1 MVRSKTTSILKVGGL
16 LLGFGGLLLG
26 SSNAFSAYGYGG
38 HNEPFYN
45 LNMNG
50 YVRTT
55 VGVMLQDNDETA
67 ADDKYRLNMAEV
79 TLNLDFDIKTG
90 PLNWKVITRFDKEAQ
105 TDYLD
110 DLEDRMAATA
120 NQFGLQGNYSEADG
134 RVGGCAIGG
143 CPGTGGNK
151 GEFMEQYETTD
162 EVFDWLREIYFDVN
176 LFDDRLMVRV
186 GRQQLVWGESDFFQ
200 AMDVVHGYDY
210 RGRLFYENNEEW
222 RKPLMLFNFRLDF
235 YELGGSLNWYIRPGW
250 DRAEDMGSNYNIEGG
265 RWIPHPYRGVD
276 FTQFTDSYR
285 TDHKSGD
292 WDDMTYGIRWN
303 GEWGSI
309 GYSFAYMKTFN
320 PAPIMSP
327 HTSTVS
333 GGVRTLSS
341 PGANAYLDGGFFDYY
356 GIQGGTTSYGN
367 DEATTGNL
375 LGDWMYPE
383 IDIFGF
389 TMTGFNSP
397 MDATLSAEIAFI
409 PNKPYNYGSLYSDL
423 PGWNG
428 VIEKDTINM
437 MFRIDKEFKW
447 MDSLGTHRPSL
458 SSVQL
463 FDTWI
468 LSHDDKDEIVEFASF
483 GSRKK
488 EHTAYL
494 TIFTLMNFHRDT
506 INPSFVAGTDLTKGG
521 GFAIPAVEFVYG
533 DDWRLKVEANLW
545 WNDGDAKKTCNVAG
559 DAYGHDTLTGNTD
572 CGAGGG
578 AAAFNNGGGDALLG
592 KRENSAGFM
601 DYFAGDNQLVFKLT
615 RQF

>member
-1 MVRSKTTSILKVGGL
+1 MVRSKSTSILKVGGL

-38 HNEPFYN
+38 DNEPFYN

-55 VGVMLQDNDETA
+55 VGVMLQDHDETR
-67 ADDKYRLNMAEV
+67 ADDKWRMNQAEV

-90 PLNWKVITRFDKEAQ
+90 PLNWKVITRFDKEMQ

-110 DLEDRMAATA
+110 DLEERMDATA
-120 NQFGLQGNYSEADG
+120 AAFGIQGNYSG
-134 RVGGCAIGG
+134 
-143 CPGTGGNK
+143 PGSHNRGD
-151 GEFMEQYETTD
+151 FMEQYETTD
-162 EVFDWLREIYFDVN
+162 EVFDWLRELYFDVN

-250 DRAEDMGSNYNIEGG
+250 DRKEDMGSNYNIEGG

-276 FTQFTDSYR
+276 FTQFTTSYR
-285 TDHKSGD
+285 TDHDSGD
-292 WDDMTYGIRWN
+292 WSDMTYGIRWN

-320 PAPIMSP
+320 PAPVVNPYASNGLTAYGQP
-327 HTSTVS
+327 DVS
-333 GGVRTLSS
+333 GLASLENAGRTN
-341 PGANAYLDGGFFDYY
+341 GAFYGYY
-356 GIQGGTTSYGN
+356 GLMGETETYGGDAAKGGT
-367 DEATTGNL
+367 L

-397 MDATLSAEIAFI
+397 MDATLSAEIAYI
-409 PNKPYNYGSLYSDL
+409 PNKPYNYGSLKSDL

-428 VIEKDTINM
+428 VIEKNTLNM

-468 LSHDDKDEIVEFASF
+468 MNHDEKDEIVEFASF
-483 GSRKK
+483 GSRKM

-533 DDWRLKVEANLW
+533 DDWRLKAELNLW
-545 WNDGDAKKTCNVAG
+545 WNDGDTKKVCSATAGTGSDNSCGAASFANGVPLGAG
-559 DAYGHDTLTGNTD
+559 DNS
-572 CGAGGG
+572 
-578 AAAFNNGGGDALLG
+578 LG

-601 DYFAGDNQLVFKLT
+601 DYFAGDNQLVFKVT

>member
-1 MVRSKTTSILKVGGL
+1 MVREKTTSILKVGGL
-16 LLGFGGLLLG
+16 LLGFGGLLMG

-38 HNEPFYN
+38 DADPFYN
-45 LNMNG
+45 LNWNG

-55 VGVMLQDNDETA
+55 VGVMLDDNDETA
-67 ADDKYRLNMAEV
+67 ADDKFRMNQAEV

-90 PLNWKVITRFDKEAQ
+90 PLNWKVITRFDKEMQ

-110 DLEDRMAATA
+110 DLEDRQDSIATL
-120 NQFGLQGNYSEADG
+120 FGLQGNYSSKGAHKD
-134 RVGGCAIGG
+134 
-143 CPGTGGNK
+143 

-162 EVFDWLREIYFDVN
+162 EIMDWLRELYFDVN

-285 TDHKSGD
+285 TDHDSGD
-292 WDDMTYGIRWN
+292 WSDMTYGIRWN

-320 PAPIMSP
+320 PAPVVNP
-327 HTSTVS
+327 HARPAAAD
-333 GGVRTLSS
+333 GRTDITGL
-341 PGANAYLDGGFFDYY
+341 GANDGGYYQYY
-356 GIQGGTTSYGN
+356 GLKGATETYGG
-367 DEATTGNL
+367 DAATTGNL

-383 IDIFGF
+383 IDIYGF
-389 TMTGFNSP
+389 TMTGFNQP
-397 MDATLSAEIAFI
+397 MDATISAEIAFI

-447 MDSLGTHRPSL
+447 MESLGTHRPSL
-458 SSVQL
+458 SSIQL

-468 LSHDDKDEIVEFASF
+468 LSHNDSDEIVEFASF
-483 GSRKK
+483 GARKK

-494 TIFTLMNFHRDT
+494 TIFSLMNFHRDT

-521 GFAIPAVEFVYG
+521 GFAIPAVEFVWG
-533 DDWRLKVEANLW
+533 DDWRLKVEADLW
-545 WNDGDAKKTCNVAG
+545 FNDGDAKKVCKGTAG
-559 DAYGHDTLTGNTD
+559 GYSTGGGNGS

-578 AAAFNNGGGDALLG
+578 ANNTSSTPNPGGDFALG

>member
-1 MVRSKTTSILKVGGL
+1 MVSNKTTSILKVGGL

-38 HNEPFYN
+38 DADPFYN
-45 LNMNG
+45 LNWNG

-55 VGVMLQDNDETA
+55 VGVMLQDSDETT
-67 ADDKYRLNMAEV
+67 ADDKYRMNQAEV

-90 PLNWKVITRFDKEAQ
+90 PLNWKVITRFDKEMQ

-110 DLEDRMAATA
+110 DLEARAETIATG
-120 NQFGLQGNYSEADG
+120 FGIQSGNFTDG
-134 RVGGCAIGG
+134 VSRGRDGAY
-143 CPGTGGNK
+143 
-151 GEFMEQYETTD
+151 MEQYETTD
-162 EVFDWLREIYFDVN
+162 EVFDWLRELYFDVN

-250 DRAEDMGSNYNIEGG
+250 DRKEDMGSNYNIEGG

-285 TDHKSGD
+285 TDHSSGD
-292 WDDMTYGIRWN
+292 WSDMTYGIRWN

-320 PAPIMSP
+320 PAPVVNP
-327 HTSTVS
+327 HALGATGLNRPDVANAVADS
-333 GGVRTLSS
+333 GLT
-341 PGANAYLDGGFFDYY
+341 GANGGYYAYY
-356 GIQGGTTSYGN
+356 GLMGATETYGS
-367 DEATTGNL
+367 DEATKGNL

-389 TMTGFNSP
+389 TMTGFNQP

-447 MDSLGTHRPSL
+447 MESLGTHRPSL
-458 SSVQL
+458 SSIQL

-468 LSHDDKDEIVEFASF
+468 MNHKDSDEIVEFASF
-483 GSRKK
+483 GARKK

-506 INPSFVAGTDLTKGG
+506 INPSFVAGTDITKGG
-521 GFAIPAVEFVYG
+521 GFAIPAVEFVWG
-533 DDWRLKVEANLW
+533 DDWRLKVEADLW
-545 WNDGDAKKTCNVAG
+545 FNDGDAKKTCKGSFNG
-559 DAYGHDTLTGNTD
+559 YTTD
-572 CGAGGG
+572 GSTNCGA
-578 AAAFNNGGGDALLG
+578 NNGAGYIGGQGTNGTATRTAGGDFALG

>member
-38 HNEPFYN
+38 DNEPFYN

-55 VGVMLQDNDETA
+55 VGIMLQDHDETN
-67 ADDKYRLNMAEV
+67 ADDKFRMNQAEV

-90 PLNWKVITRFDKEAQ
+90 PLNWKVITRFDKEMQ

-110 DLEDRMAATA
+110 DLEERMDATA
-120 NQFGLQGNYSEADG
+120 TAFGIQGNYSG
-134 RVGGCAIGG
+134 
-143 CPGTGGNK
+143 PGSHNRGD
-151 GEFMEQYETTD
+151 FMEQYETTD
-162 EVFDWLREIYFDVN
+162 EVFDWLRELYFDVN

-250 DRAEDMGSNYNIEGG
+250 DRKEDMGSNYNIEGG

-276 FTQFTDSYR
+276 FTQFTTSYR
-285 TDHKSGD
+285 TDHDSGD
-292 WDDMTYGIRWN
+292 WSDMTYGIRWN

-309 GYSFAYMKTFN
+309 GYSFAYMKTYS
-320 PAPIMSP
+320 PAPVVNPYASSGTTASGQPDMSGV
-327 HTSTVS
+327 VS
-333 GGVRTLSS
+333 GNNN
-341 PGANAYLDGGFFDYY
+341 GAFYGYY
-356 GIQGGTTSYGN
+356 GLMGETETYGGDAAKEGT
-367 DEATTGNL
+367 L

-397 MDATLSAEIAFI
+397 MDATLSAEIAYI
-409 PNKPYNYGSLYSDL
+409 PNKPYNYGSLQSDL

-468 LSHDDKDEIVEFASF
+468 LGHDEKDEIVEFASF
-483 GSRKK
+483 GAKKK

-533 DDWRLKVEANLW
+533 DDWRLKIEADLW
-545 WNDGDAKKTCNVAG
+545 FNDGDTKKVCRASAG
-559 DAYGHDTLTGNTD
+559 TGTDASCGNP
-572 CGAGGG
+572 GFAGGVP
-578 AAAFNNGGGDALLG
+578 NGTGDNSLG

-601 DYFAGDNQLVFKLT
+601 DYFAGDNQIVVKLT

>member
-1 MVRSKTTSILKVGGL
+1 MVRSKSTSILKVGGL

-38 HNEPFYN
+38 DNEPFYN

-55 VGVMLQDNDETA
+55 VGVMLQDNDETR
-67 ADDKYRLNMAEV
+67 ADDKFRMNQAEV

-90 PLNWKVITRFDKEAQ
+90 PLNWKVITRFDKEMQ

-110 DLEDRMAATA
+110 DLEERMDATA
-120 NQFGLQGNYSEADG
+120 AAFNIQGNYSG
-134 RVGGCAIGG
+134 VGSHNRGD
-143 CPGTGGNK
+143 
-151 GEFMEQYETTD
+151 FMEQYETTD
-162 EVFDWLREIYFDVN
+162 EVFDWLRELYFDVN
-176 LFDDRLMVRV
+176 LLDDRLMVRV

-250 DRAEDMGSNYNIEGG
+250 DRKEDMGSNYNIEGG

-276 FTQFTDSYR
+276 FTQFTTSYR
-285 TDHKSGD
+285 TDHDSGD
-292 WDDMTYGIRWN
+292 WSDMTYGIRWN

-320 PAPIMSP
+320 PAPVVNPYASSGVLASGEP
-327 HTSTVS
+327 DVS
-333 GGVRTLSS
+333 GLAVGINN
-341 PGANAYLDGGFFDYY
+341 GAYY
-356 GIQGGTTSYGN
+356 GYYGLQGETETYGGDAAKTGT
-367 DEATTGNL
+367 L

-397 MDATLSAEIAFI
+397 MDATISAEIAYI
-409 PNKPYNYGSLYSDL
+409 PNKPYNYGSLKSDL

-428 VIEKDTINM
+428 VIEKNTLNM

-458 SSVQL
+458 SSIQL

-468 LSHDDKDEIVEFASF
+468 MNHDDKDEIVEFASF
-483 GSRKK
+483 GAQKK

-533 DDWRLKVEANLW
+533 DDWRLKVEADLW
-545 WNDGDAKKTCNVAG
+545 FNDGDTKKVCRATAG
-559 DAYGHDTLTGNTD
+559 TGTD
-572 CGAGGG
+572 SSCGASGHAAQNLG
-578 AAAFNNGGGDALLG
+578 AATPPNDGSPYGKGDALLG

>member
-1 MVRSKTTSILKVGGL
+1 MVSNKTTSILKVGGL

-38 HNEPFYN
+38 DSEPFYN
-45 LNMNG
+45 LNWNG

-55 VGVMLQDNDETA
+55 VGVMLEDNDETT
-67 ADDKYRLNMAEV
+67 ADDKFRMNQAEV

-110 DLEDRMAATA
+110 DLEARSESIATG
-120 NQFGLQGNYSEADG
+120 FGIQSGNFTDG
-134 RVGGCAIGG
+134 VSRGRDGDY
-143 CPGTGGNK
+143 
-151 GEFMEQYETTD
+151 MDQYETTD

-176 LFDDRLMVRV
+176 LFDDRLMVRI

-250 DRAEDMGSNYNIEGG
+250 DRKEDMGSNYNIEGG

-276 FTQFTDSYR
+276 FTQFTDSYN
-285 TDHKSGD
+285 TGHSSGD
-292 WDDMTYGIRWN
+292 WSDMTYGIRWN

-320 PAPIMSP
+320 PAPVVNP
-327 HTSTVS
+327 HALGATAANRPDVASAVADS
-333 GGVRTLSS
+333 GLV
-341 PGANAYLDGGFFDYY
+341 GANGGYYAYY
-356 GIQGGTTSYGN
+356 GIMGATETYGS
-367 DEATTGNL
+367 EAATQGNL

-409 PNKPYNYGSLYSDL
+409 PNKPYNYGSIYSDL

-483 GSRKK
+483 GSQKK

-533 DDWRLKVEANLW
+533 DDWRLKIEADLW
-545 WNDGDAKKTCNVAG
+545 FNDGDTKKTCKGSFNGYTTDGSNSCGPSNAASYIGGQGSNGTATPVAG
-559 DAYGHDTLTGNTD
+559 
-572 CGAGGG
+572 
-578 AAAFNNGGGDALLG
+578 GDFALG

-601 DYFAGDNQLVFKLT
+601 DYFGGDNQIVVKIT

>member
-38 HNEPFYN
+38 DNEPFYN

-55 VGVMLQDNDETA
+55 VGVMLQDHDETR
-67 ADDKYRLNMAEV
+67 ADDKWRMNQAEV

-90 PLNWKVITRFDKEAQ
+90 PLNWKVITRFDKEMQ

-110 DLEDRMAATA
+110 DLEERMDATA
-120 NQFGLQGNYSEADG
+120 AAFDIQGNYSSAGSHNRGD
-134 RVGGCAIGG
+134 
-143 CPGTGGNK
+143 
-151 GEFMEQYETTD
+151 FMEQYETTD
-162 EVFDWLREIYFDVN
+162 EVFDWLRELYFDVN
-176 LFDDRLMVRV
+176 LLDDRLMVRV

-250 DRAEDMGSNYNIEGG
+250 DRKEDMGSNYNIEGG

-276 FTQFTDSYR
+276 FTQFTTSYR
-285 TDHKSGD
+285 TDHDSGD
-292 WDDMTYGIRWN
+292 WSDMTYGIRWN

-309 GYSFAYMKTFN
+309 GYSFAYMKTFS
-320 PAPIMSP
+320 PAPVVNPYASSGVLASGEP
-327 HTSTVS
+327 DVS
-333 GGVRTLSS
+333 ALATAENQGRYN
-341 PGANAYLDGGFFDYY
+341 GAFYGYY
-356 GIQGGTTSYGN
+356 GIQGETETYGGDAAKPGT
-367 DEATTGNL
+367 L

-397 MDATLSAEIAFI
+397 MDATLSAEIAYI
-409 PNKPYNYGSLYSDL
+409 PNKPYNYGSLKSDL

-428 VIEKDTINM
+428 VIEKNTLNM

-458 SSVQL
+458 SSIQL

-468 LSHDDKDEIVEFASF
+468 MNHDDKDEIVEFASF
-483 GSRKK
+483 GSRKM

-533 DDWRLKVEANLW
+533 DDWRLKIEADLW
-545 WNDGDAKKTCNVAG
+545 WNDGDTKKVCRASAG
-559 DAYGHDTLTGNTD
+559 TGTDSSCGDSGH
-572 CGAGGG
+572 
-578 AAAFNNGGGDALLG
+578 AAANLGIGDSSGSPLGTGDSQLG

>member
-1 MVRSKTTSILKVGGL
+1 MVRTTTTSILKVGGL
-16 LLGFGGLLLG
+16 LLGFGGLLMG

-38 HNEPFYN
+38 DNEPFYN
-45 LNMNG
+45 FNWSG
-50 YVRTT
+50 YLRTT
-55 VGVMLQDNDETA
+55 VGVMLQDNDETN
-67 ADDKYRLNMAEV
+67 ADDKYRMNQAEAV
-79 TLNLDFDIKTG
+79 LHLDFDVKTG
-90 PLNWKVITRFDKEAQ
+90 PLNWKIVTRFDQEMQ

-110 DLEDRMAATA
+110 DLEERMDTV
-120 NQFGLQGNYSEADG
+120 GLEGNYSG
-134 RVGGCAIGG
+134 RGAHH
-143 CPGTGGNK
+143 K
-151 GEFMEQYETTD
+151 GDFMEQYETTD
-162 EVFDWLREIYFDVN
+162 EVMDILREIYFDVN

-250 DRAEDMGSNYNIEGG
+250 DRKEDMGSNYNIEGG

-276 FTQFTDSYR
+276 FTQFTDSYN
-285 TDHKSGD
+285 TDHDSGD
-292 WDDMTYGIRWN
+292 WGDMTYGIRWN
-303 GEWGSI
+303 GEWGSL
-309 GYSFAYMKTFN
+309 GYSFAYMKTYN
-320 PAPIMSP
+320 PAPIVSP
-327 HTSTVS
+327 RSAGTAGNVA
-333 GGVRTLSS
+333 
-341 PGANAYLDGGFFDYY
+341 GALNADATYAAFLMRGA
-356 GIQGGTTSYGN
+356 SEAYGN
-367 DEATTGNL
+367 DEPDTPSV

-389 TMTGFNSP
+389 TMTGFNQP
-397 MDATLSAEIAFI
+397 MDATMSMEIAYI
-409 PNKPYNYGSLYSDL
+409 PNKPYNYGSLKSIL

-428 VIEKDTINM
+428 VIEKDTLNM

-447 MDSLGTHRPSL
+447 MESLGTHRPSL
-458 SSVQL
+458 SSIQL

-468 LSHDDKDEIVEFASF
+468 LGHDDKDEIVEFASF
-483 GSRKK
+483 GARKK

-521 GFAIPAVEFVYG
+521 GFAIPAVEFVWG
-533 DDWRLKVEANLW
+533 DDWRLKVEADLW
-545 WNDGDAKKTCNVAG
+545 WNDGDAKKSCKNLGGT
-559 DAYGHDTLTGNTD
+559 
-572 CGAGGG
+572 GGG
-578 AAAFNNGGGDALLG
+578 STCVAAEGADSGHALLG
-592 KRENSAGFM
+592 KSENSAGFM

>member
-1 MVRSKTTSILKVGGL
+1 MVSNKTTSILKVGGL

-38 HNEPFYN
+38 DSEPFYN
-45 LNMNG
+45 LNWNG

-55 VGVMLQDNDETA
+55 VGVMLEDNDETT
-67 ADDKYRLNMAEV
+67 ADDKFRMNQAEV

-110 DLEDRMAATA
+110 DLEARSESIATG
-120 NQFGLQGNYSEADG
+120 FGIQSGNFTDG
-134 RVGGCAIGG
+134 VSRGRDGDY
-143 CPGTGGNK
+143 
-151 GEFMEQYETTD
+151 MDQYETTD

-176 LFDDRLMVRV
+176 LFDDRLMVRI

-250 DRAEDMGSNYNIEGG
+250 DRADDMGSNYNIEGG

-327 HTSTVS
+327 HTSTVDS

-494 TIFTLMNFHRDT
+494 TIFTLMNFNRDT

-559 DAYGHDTLTGNTD
+559 DAFGHDALTGNTD

>member
-1 MVRSKTTSILKVGGL
+1 
-16 LLGFGGLLLG
+16 
-26 SSNAFSAYGYGG
+26 
-38 HNEPFYN
+38 
-45 LNMNG
+45 
-50 YVRTT
+50 
-55 VGVMLQDNDETA
+55 
-67 ADDKYRLNMAEV
+67 
-79 TLNLDFDIKTG
+79 
-90 PLNWKVITRFDKEAQ
+90 
-105 TDYLD
+105 
-110 DLEDRMAATA
+110 
-120 NQFGLQGNYSEADG
+120 
-134 RVGGCAIGG
+134 
-143 CPGTGGNK
+143 
-151 GEFMEQYETTD
+151 
-162 EVFDWLREIYFDVN
+162 
-176 LFDDRLMVRV
+176 
-186 GRQQLVWGESDFFQ
+186 
-200 AMDVVHGYDY
+200 
-210 RGRLFYENNEEW
+210 
-222 RKPLMLFNFRLDF
+222 
-235 YELGGSLNWYIRPGW
+235 
-250 DRAEDMGSNYNIEGG
+250 
-265 RWIPHPYRGVD
+265 
-276 FTQFTDSYR
+276 
-285 TDHKSGD
+285 
-292 WDDMTYGIRWN
+292 MTYGIRWN

-309 GYSFAYMKTFN
+309 GYSFAYMKTFS
-320 PAPIMSP
+320 PAPVVNPYASDGTSAYGQPDMSGV
-327 HTSTVS
+327 VS
-333 GGVRTLSS
+333 GNNN
-341 PGANAYLDGGFFDYY
+341 GAFYGYY
-356 GIQGGTTSYGN
+356 GLMGETKTYGG
-367 DEATTGNL
+367 DAAKTGTL

-545 WNDGDAKKTCNVAG
+545 WNDGDAKKTCNVTG
-559 DAYGHDTLTGNTD
+559 DDFGHDTLTGNTD
-572 CGAGGG
+572 CGNGGG
-578 AAAFNNGGGDALLG
+578 AQAFNNGGGDALLG

>member
-1 MVRSKTTSILKVGGL
+1 MLDTAAQRAYIVQSRVYLTVFNCIQCNKWEKKMVRKTTTSILKVGGL
-16 LLGFGGLLLG
+16 LLGFGGLLMG

-38 HNEPFYN
+38 DNEPFYN
-45 LNMNG
+45 FNWSG
-50 YVRTT
+50 YLRTT
-55 VGVMLQDNDETA
+55 VGVMLQDSKETEANDSG
-67 ADDKYRLNMAEV
+67 RLNQAEV
-79 TLNLDFDIKTG
+79 TLHLDFDVKTG
-90 PLNWKVITRFDKEAQ
+90 PLNWKIVTRFDHEEQ

-110 DLEDRMAATA
+110 DLEDRM
-120 NQFGLQGNYSEADG
+120 NSVGLNGNYSGKNSQEGD
-134 RVGGCAIGG
+134 
-143 CPGTGGNK
+143 
-151 GEFMEQYETTD
+151 FMEQYETTD
-162 EVFDWLREIYFDVN
+162 EVMDILREIYFDVN

-250 DRAEDMGSNYNIEGG
+250 DRKEDMGSNYNIEGG

-285 TDHKSGD
+285 TDHDSGD
-292 WDDMTYGIRWN
+292 WGDMTYGIRWN
-303 GEWGSI
+303 GEWGSL
-309 GYSFAYMKTFN
+309 GYSFAYMKTYN

-327 HTSTVS
+327 RNS
-333 GGVRTLSS
+333 GTNADTRTT
-341 PGANAYLDGGFFDYY
+341 DGNYNYY
-356 GIQGGTTSYGN
+356 GMVGATSAYGN
-367 DEATTGNL
+367 DAPKKVTA

-389 TMTGFNSP
+389 TMTGFNQP
-397 MDATLSAEIAFI
+397 LDATMSMEIAFI
-409 PNKPYNYGSLYSDL
+409 PNKPYNYGSPYSDL

-468 LSHDDKDEIVEFASF
+468 LSHDDKDQIVEFASF
-483 GSRKK
+483 GAQKK

-521 GFAIPAVEFVYG
+521 GFAIPAVEFVWG
-533 DDWRLKVEANLW
+533 DDWRLKVEADLW
-545 WNDGDAKKTCNVAG
+545 WNDGDAKKTCSSATLQ
-559 DAYGHDTLTGNTD
+559 DAD
-572 CGAGGG
+572 CGASKL
-578 AAAFNNGGGDALLG
+578 AAAVDGNNGGGDALLG

>member
-1 MVRSKTTSILKVGGL
+1 MVRSKSTSILKVGGL

-38 HNEPFYN
+38 DNEPFYN

-50 YVRTT
+50 YLRTT
-55 VGVMLQDNDETA
+55 VGVMLQDNDETK
-67 ADDKYRLNMAEV
+67 ADDKYRMNMAEV

-110 DLEDRMAATA
+110 DLEERQDAV
-120 NQFGLQGNYSEADG
+120 GLMGNYS
-134 RVGGCAIGG
+134 
-143 CPGTGGNK
+143 GTGAHRK
-151 GEFMEQYETTD
+151 GDFMEQYETTD
-162 EVFDWLREIYFDVN
+162 EVFDWLRELYFDVN
-176 LFDDRLMVRV
+176 LLDDRLMVRV

-250 DRAEDMGSNYNIEGG
+250 DRKEDMGSNYNIEGG

-276 FTQFTDSYR
+276 FTQFTDSYN
-285 TDHKSGD
+285 TDHDSGD
-292 WDDMTYGIRWN
+292 WSDMTYGIRWN

-320 PAPIMSP
+320 PAPIVSP
-327 HTSTVS
+327 RSAGATGSP
-333 GGVRTLSS
+333 SS
-341 PGANAYLDGGFFDYY
+341 NGKAFNDDGAY
-356 GIQGGTTSYGN
+356 GEVFLMTGSSHSYGGY
-367 DEATTGNL
+367 EPTQASV

-383 IDIFGF
+383 IDIFGY

-409 PNKPYNYGSLYSDL
+409 PNKPYNYGSLDSIL

-483 GSRKK
+483 GAQKK

-521 GFAIPAVEFVYG
+521 GFAIPAVELVYG
-533 DDWRLKVEANLW
+533 DDWRLKAELNLW
-545 WNDGDAKKTCNVAG
+545 WNDGDAKKSCKN
-559 DAYGHDTLTGNTD
+559 LGNT
-572 CGAGGG
+572 GGG
-578 AAAFNNGGGDALLG
+578 STCQYGALGADSGHALLG
-592 KRENSAGFM
+592 KSENSAGFM
-601 DYFAGDNQLVFKLT
+601 DYFAGDNQLVFKVT

>member
-1 MVRSKTTSILKVGGL
+1 
-16 LLGFGGLLLG
+16 

-38 HNEPFYN
+38 DNEPFYN

-55 VGVMLQDNDETA
+55 VGVMLQDHDETK
-67 ADDKYRLNMAEV
+67 ADDKWRMNQAEV

-90 PLNWKVITRFDKEAQ
+90 PLNWKVITRFDKEMQ

-110 DLEDRMAATA
+110 DLEERMDATA
-120 NQFGLQGNYSEADG
+120 KAFAIQGNYSGE
-134 RVGGCAIGG
+134 
-143 CPGTGGNK
+143 GTHNRGK
-151 GEFMEQYETTD
+151 FMEQYETTD
-162 EVFDWLREIYFDVN
+162 EVFDWLRELYFDIN
-176 LFDDRLMVRV
+176 LLDDRLMVRV

-250 DRAEDMGSNYNIEGG
+250 DRKEDMGSNYNIEGG

-276 FTQFTDSYR
+276 FTQFTTSYR
-285 TDHKSGD
+285 TDHDSGD
-292 WDDMTYGIRWN
+292 WSDMTYGIRWN

-309 GYSFAYMKTFN
+309 GYSFAYMKTYS
-320 PAPIMSP
+320 PAPVVNPYASNG
-327 HTSTVS
+327 T
-333 GGVRTLSS
+333 
-341 PGANAYLDGGFFDYY
+341 NAYGQPNVSALASAENKGRYNGAFYGYY
-356 GIQGGTTSYGN
+356 GIMGETETYGGDAAKPGT
-367 DEATTGNL
+367 L

-383 IDIFGF
+383 IDIYGF

-397 MDATLSAEIAFI
+397 MDATISAEIAYI
-409 PNKPYNYGSLYSDL
+409 PNKPYNYGSLKSDL
-423 PGWNG
+423 AGWNG
-428 VIEKDTINM
+428 VIEKDTLNM

-458 SSVQL
+458 SSIQL

-468 LSHDDKDEIVEFASF
+468 MNHDDKDEIVEFASF
-483 GSRKK
+483 GSRKM

-533 DDWRLKVEANLW
+533 DDWRLKVEADLW
-545 WNDGDAKKTCNVAG
+545 FNDGDSKKVCRASAG
-559 DAYGHDTLTGNTD
+559 TGTD
-572 CGAGGG
+572 NSCGTPGFANG
-578 AAAFNNGGGDALLG
+578 APIGTGDNNLG